1 MRKFKKRGIEFSNS
15 IATLNISLEVIE
27 ELRKYEQRE
36 GYNES
41 GGILLGCVTKNCDY
55 IQKITVPNKYDL
67 KGLTFFIRSKEPA
80 QKKINKYWKASK
92 GLLIYLGE
100 WHTHYENSPNPSN
113 NDINM
118 IKKTLKDTDMEIDF
132 LYLIIVGVN
141 NTYWVGKCTSK
152 GVKSLQKM

>member
-1 MRKFKKRGIEFSNS
+1 MREFKNSSIEFSNTT
-15 IATLNISLEVIE
+15 ATLNISLTAIE
-27 ELRKYEQRE
+27 KFRKYEQKE

-41 GGILLGCVTKNCDY
+41 GGILLGYVTKNCDY

-92 GLLIYLGE
+92 GSLIYLGE
-100 WHTHYENSPNPSN
+100 WHTHHENSPNPSH

-118 IKKTLKDTDMEIDF
+118 IKKASKDTDMEIDF

-141 NTYWVGKCTSK
+141 NTYWVGRCTAK
-152 GVKSLQKM
+152 GVKCLQEM

>member
-1 MRKFKKRGIEFSNS
+1 MRKFKNRGIEFSNS
-15 IATLNISLEVIE
+15 IVTLNISLAVIE
-27 ELRKYEQRE
+27 ELRTYEQRE

-41 GGILLGCVTKNCDY
+41 GGILLGYVTKNCDY

-92 GLLIYLGE
+92 GSLIYLGE
-100 WHTHYENSPNPSN
+100 WHTLYENSPNPSHD
-113 NDINM
+113 DINM
-118 IKKTLKDTDMEIDF
+118 IKKALKDTDMEIDF

-141 NTYWVGKCTSK
+141 NTYWAGRCTAK
-152 GVKSLQKM
+152 GVKSLQEM